1 MFWAVENRSERPE
14 GVSWETL
21 RTGEFCHVDG
31 LDVSVLVRDLRS
43 DAILMLCLVVLLV
56 KILLKQLITL

>member
-43 DAILMLCLVVLLV
+43 DAILMLFVACK